1 MPTNEKP
8 AYVYMLLCGDGSLYT
23 GITTDMRKRMRD
35 HVNKTAACAKYT
47 RHRTVTALAAA
58 WQTTDMTAARRLEW
72 ALHHTDRPTKDA
84 LVAAPDTVTSVF
96 PKLTEHTYIALTA
109 SLEDYTG

>member
-23 GITTDMRKRMRD
+23 GITTDMHKRMRD

-58 WQTTDMTAARRLEW
+58 WQTTNMTAPVGWNGRC
-72 ALHHTDRPTKDA
+72 TIPT
-84 LVAAPDTVTSVF
+84 VPPRT
-96 PKLTEHTYIALTA
+96 HW
-109 SLEDYTG
+109 

>member
-1 MPTNEKP
+1 MPINEKP

-23 GITTDMRKRMRD
+23 GITTDMRKRMHD

-58 WQTTDMTAARRLEW
+58 WQTTNMTAARRLEW

-109 SLEDYTG
+109 TLEDYTG

>member
-23 GITTDMRKRMRD
+23 GITTDMRKRMHD

-58 WQTTDMTAARRLEW
+58 WQTTGMTAARRLEW

-84 LVAAPDTVTSVF
+84 LVVAPDTVTSVF

-109 SLEDYTG
+109 TLEDYTG